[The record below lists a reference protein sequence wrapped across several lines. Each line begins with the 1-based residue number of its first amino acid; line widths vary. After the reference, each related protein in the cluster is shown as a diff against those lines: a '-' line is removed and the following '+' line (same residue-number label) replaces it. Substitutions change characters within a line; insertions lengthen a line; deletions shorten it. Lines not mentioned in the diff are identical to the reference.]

1 MLSSARRLYGMMA
14 LFCSAGY
21 LWLYLHLDHRW
32 SGHVGSICIMK
43 RTIGVPCPSCGS
55 TRSMLS
61 LLHGNIT
68 EAVLW
73 NPFGL
78 LIFAGLLIVPFWV
91 LYDVANKQRTLHSAF
106 QKFELIVQRKLVAWP
121 LVFLVL
127 MNWLWNFYKGV

>member
-1 MLSSARRLYGMMA
+1 MSSSARRLYGLMA

-21 LWLYLHLDHRW
+21 LWLYLHLDYRW
-32 SGHVGSICIMK
+32 SAQVGSVCIMK
-43 RTIGVPCPSCGS
+43 KTIGVPCPSCGS

-61 LLHGNIT
+61 LLQGNFM

-78 LIFAGLLIVPFWV
+78 LIFGGLVIVPIWV
-91 LYDVANKQRTLHSAF
+91 LYDVANSKRTLLSTY
-106 QKFELIVQRKLVAWP
+106 QKFEIIVQRKIVAWP